1 MVRVKSTPRKV
12 QKRRVVLQPA
22 PATATES
29 NTPFGGLTKGLDT
42 YQKVLDRLE
51 QKYGATGEN
60 PLQRKR
66 GQRKKRKPRRKKM
79 SKSPEFVITPTDER
93 LIEAATKL
101 QHRTRQKY
109 KRLRNTRKSDK
120 RTAPKRKAP
129 LSFDRRTTLLSLVRR
144 IPDAK
149 KPITQWLK

>member
-1 MVRVKSTPRKV
+1 MVRAKSTPRKV

-22 PATATES
+22 PAAPAVS
-29 NTPFGGLTKGLDT
+29 NAPFSGLTKGLDT
-42 YQKVLDRLE
+42 YQKAIDRLE
-51 QKYGATGEN
+51 QKYGATGKD
-60 PLQRKR
+60 PLERKR
-66 GQRKKRKPRRKKM
+66 GQRKKRTPRRKKM

-101 QHRTRQKY
+101 QQRTKQKY
-109 KRLRNTRKSDK
+109 KRLQNTRAPDK

-129 LSFDRRTTLLSLVRR
+129 LGFDRRTTLLSLVRR